1 MPTANRVTYEDRITS
16 TATAFTSWEALRTA
30 MLRDGYVPSLRA
42 STKSAAELG
51 KFIEGRGMKV
61 FWL

>member
-1 MPTANRVTYEDRITS
+1 MANTYEDRITS
-16 TATAFTSWEALRTA
+16 AATAFSTWESLRVA

-42 STKSAAELG
+42 SNKAAVELG
-51 KFIEGRGMKV
+51 RFLEGRGMKV